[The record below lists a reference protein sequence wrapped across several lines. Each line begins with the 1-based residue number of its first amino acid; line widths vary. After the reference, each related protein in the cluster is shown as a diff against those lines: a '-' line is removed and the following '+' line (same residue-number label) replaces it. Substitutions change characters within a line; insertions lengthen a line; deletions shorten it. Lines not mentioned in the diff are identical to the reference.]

1 MIIMNKEQLIKEI
14 MRVRHIKMTMDFKS
28 DREIA
33 KRYDELMM
41 AKGYERTYMNK
52 NEKKSYLEDVLECWY
67 NAFYDC
73 RKGDLL

>member
-1 MIIMNKEQLIKEI
+1 MNKEQLIKEI

-52 NEKKSYLEDVLECWY
+52 NEKNLT
-67 NAFYDC
+67 
-73 RKGDLL
+73 